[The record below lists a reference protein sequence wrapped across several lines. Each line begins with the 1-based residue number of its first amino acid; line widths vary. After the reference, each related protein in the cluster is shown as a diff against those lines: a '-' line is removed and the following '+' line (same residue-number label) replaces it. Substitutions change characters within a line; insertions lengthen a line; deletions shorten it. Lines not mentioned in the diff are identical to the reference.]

1 MRKLSDNFLECLKT
15 GFLSPMIETV
25 RSDLDLSLDIREN
38 YINIYYKGNSLLQ
51 LSESSG
57 GLYRAQI
64 HPKFLT
70 GIAPPVTFTE
80 ETVPLFLQT
89 IPQLKQNIVGF
100 GKRSLEIEYEQL
112 IIRANNL
119 EIHNNTD
126 YFIVDRQYT
135 VADGRFDLLGFCWA
149 TKGRKRYQ
157 EVPISLIEIKFAL
170 NSEIQSLHEQV
181 ERYYAAI
188 KPKCAEIADELQ
200 TIFRQKLE
208 LGLYQQPQDRL
219 AAMATLKF
227 ARTIEQFQFLIILV
241 DYNHNSSL
249 LSLQNLERLPF
260 ANQIRI
266 FHSGFAMWQ
275 QNAKTLSGFLSK
287 EF

>member
-1 MRKLSDNFLECLKT
+1 MRKLSDSFLECLKT
-15 GFLSPMIETV
+15 GFLCPIIETV
-25 RSDLDLSLDIREN
+25 RNDLDLNLDIREN
-38 YINIYYKGNSLLQ
+38 YLNIYYKGNSLLQ

-57 GLYRAQI
+57 GRYRAQI

-70 GIAPPVTFTE
+70 GITQPLIFTE

-89 IPQLKQNIVGF
+89 IPQLKQNIVRF

-119 EIHNNTD
+119 ELHNNSE
-126 YFIVDRQYT
+126 YFVVDRQYT
-135 VADGRFDLLGFCWA
+135 VADGRFDLLGFFWA

-157 EVPISLIEIKFAL
+157 EVPISLMEIKFAL
-170 NSEIQSLHEQV
+170 NSEIQNLHEQL
-181 ERYYAAI
+181 ERYYTAI
-188 KPKCAEIADELQ
+188 KPQSAEIADELQ

-208 LGLYQQPQDRL
+208 LGLYRQPQDRL
-219 AAMATLKF
+219 AAMATLQF
-227 ARTIEQFQFLIILV
+227 ARSIEQFQFLIILV

-249 LSLQNLERLPF
+249 LSLQKLATLPY

-266 FHSGFAMWQ
+266 FHTGFAMWQ
-275 QNAKTLSGFLSK
+275 HKAKSLPSFLSK
-287 EF
+287 EL

>member
-1 MRKLSDNFLECLKT
+1 
-15 GFLSPMIETV
+15 MIETV
-25 RSDLDLSLDIREN
+25 RSDLDLSLELREN
-38 YINIYYKGNSLLQ
+38 YLNIYYKGNSLLQ

-70 GIAPPVTFTE
+70 GIAPPLTFTE

-89 IPQLKQNIVGF
+89 IPQLKQNIVRF

-119 EIHNNTD
+119 EMHNNTD
-126 YFIVDRQYT
+126 YFVVDRQYT

-157 EVPISLIEIKFAL
+157 EVPISLMEIKFAL
-170 NSEIQSLHEQV
+170 NAEIQNLHEQL
-181 ERYYAAI
+181 ERYYTAI
-188 KPKCAEIADELQ
+188 KPKYAEIADELQ
-200 TIFRQKLE
+200 TIFRQKLA
-208 LGLYQQPQDRL
+208 LGLYRQPQDRL
-219 AAMATLKF
+219 EAMATLQF
-227 ARTIEQFQFLIILV
+227 AHNIEQFQFIIVLV

-249 LSLQNLERLPF
+249 LSLPRLATLPF

-275 QNAKTLSGFLSK
+275 QNAKSLTSFLS
-287 EF
+287 EEL